1 MNIYIY
7 RISIRHSI
15 MVEEKQENSR
25 FWTFFNNLEIGPFN
39 RPNPNKIKM
48 IKEILSDIPS
58 NQVTSN
64 WWRDFSTW
72 EDFHSLLRSGAKLS
86 MHGVV
91 SKLNE
96 NLKLIQNSLSYI
108 EWIDENGNMDII
120 PDEMSA
126 TLLQGFT
133 ITARRRKLRRLKDIT
148 VYKVAGLISGKSEI
162 NKLQLPISLRGLVAS
177 FLDTYSSDL

>member
-1 MNIYIY
+1 
-7 RISIRHSI
+7 
-15 MVEEKQENSR
+15 MVEEKQENSG

-48 IKEILSDIPS
+48 IKDILSDIPS

-108 EWIDENGNMDII
+108 EWIDENGNIHI
-120 PDEMSA
+120 NLEEISA
-126 TLLQGFT
+126 TLLQGFA
-133 ITARRRKLRRLKDIT
+133 ITARRRKLRKLKDISA
-148 VYKVAGLISGKSEI
+148 YKVAGLISGKSDI
-162 NKLQLPISLRGLVAS
+162 NKLQLPISLNRLVAS
-177 FLDTYSSDL
+177 FVDTYSRDL

>member
-1 MNIYIY
+1 MIWLRKSYSPLGVGVGVGGLELGLGFSVSL
-7 RISIRHSI
+7 RIGLGRS
-15 MVEEKQENSR
+15 
-25 FWTFFNNLEIGPFN
+25 
-39 RPNPNKIKM
+39 
-48 IKEILSDIPS
+48 KEILSDIHT

-86 MHGVV
+86 MHDVV

-120 PDEMSA
+120 LDEMSA

-133 ITARRRKLRRLKDIT
+133 ITARRRKLRRLKDISA
-148 VYKVAGLISGKSEI
+148 YKVAGLISGKSEI

-177 FLDTYSSDL
+177 FLDTYSRDL